1 MELSQQVK
9 QVVYWTNPLV
19 SGGVFLVGLFAFFLV
34 GLCNYSSIS
43 VVCYILILNL
53 TVRLGHMHG
62 GRVLG
67 EMNVLPKRPL
77 PVPPDHFVT
86 EEQVAA
92 HVGAITAGLNTALQ
106 TAYALLC
113 GDATPAA
120 LRTLASLCALALA
133 SRLLGTTGLLFLCF
147 LAAFTLPK
155 GYQAKK
161 AEVDA
166 IVAKARQAAEEAWV
180 KLQQNLPAIPKA
192 SGLKGGAQKKDL

>member
-9 QVVYWTNPLV
+9 HVVYWTNPLV

-92 HVGAITAGLNTALQ
+92 HVGAITAQLNAVRRRSSPPPAGRGVRVRVRVRVRGLGL
-106 TAYALLC
+106 
-113 GDATPAA
+113 G
-120 LRTLASLCALALA
+120 
-133 SRLLGTTGLLFLCF
+133 SRVRL
-147 LAAFTLPK
+147 
-155 GYQAKK
+155 
-161 AEVDA
+161 
-166 IVAKARQAAEEAWV
+166 
-180 KLQQNLPAIPKA
+180 
-192 SGLKGGAQKKDL
+192 

>member
-1 MELSQQVK
+1 MAADGNRALMPLPKQVEE
-9 QVVYWTNPLV
+9 VVYWTNPLV
-19 SGGVFLVGLFAFFLV
+19 SGGVFLVGLFAFYLV

-43 VVCYILILNL
+43 VICYVLILNL
-53 TVRLGHMHG
+53 TVRLAHMHG
-62 GRVLG
+62 SRVLG

-86 EEQVAA
+86 EEQVTA
-92 HVGAITAGLNTALQ
+92 HVGAITAQLNATLL

-113 GDATPAA
+113 GDASPAA
-120 LRTLASLCALALA
+120 LQTLGWLCGIALA

-155 GYQAKK
+155 GYQAKQ

-166 IVAKARQAAEEAWV
+166 LAAKEAWV
-180 KLQQNLPAIPKA
+180 KLQEKLVLLIPPKA
-192 SGLKGGAQKKDL
+192 SGLKAGA

>member
-1 MELSQQVK
+1 MKLARVHRYKREVARTEKQKRAVANMELSQQVK
-9 QVVYWTNPLV
+9 HVVYWTNPLV

-92 HVGAITAGLNTALQ
+92 HVGAITARLNTVRHLSSPPPPPPPGRKQ
-106 TAYALLC
+106 E
-113 GDATPAA
+113 AT
-120 LRTLASLCALALA
+120 TLPMPYSRPMRISSLSFALAPCR
-133 SRLLGTTGLLFLCF
+133 SRHCRPPTHCSV
-147 LAAFTLPK
+147 AMLPRRH
-155 GYQAKK
+155 Y
-161 AEVDA
+161 
-166 IVAKARQAAEEAWV
+166 ARSHRCARS
-180 KLQQNLPAIPKA
+180 P
-192 SGLKGGAQKKDL
+192 G

>member
-1 MELSQQVK
+1 MKLAVEAEVAADGKAERGGMELSQQVK
-9 QVVYWTNPLV
+9 HVVYWTNPLV

-92 HVGAITAGLNTALQ
+92 HVGAITAGLNTVRHLSSPPPPRRRRRPRP
-106 TAYALLC
+106 YPC
-113 GDATPAA
+113 PTPGPHA
-120 LRTLASLCALALA
+120 
-133 SRLLGTTGLLFLCF
+133 
-147 LAAFTLPK
+147 
-155 GYQAKK
+155 
-161 AEVDA
+161 
-166 IVAKARQAAEEAWV
+166 
-180 KLQQNLPAIPKA
+180 
-192 SGLKGGAQKKDL
+192 